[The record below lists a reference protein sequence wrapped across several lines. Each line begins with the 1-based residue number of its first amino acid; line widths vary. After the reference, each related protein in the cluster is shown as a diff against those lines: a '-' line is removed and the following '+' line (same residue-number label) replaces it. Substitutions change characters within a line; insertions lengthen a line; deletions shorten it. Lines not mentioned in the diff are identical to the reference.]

1 MEKNP
6 RYVTPTGI
14 AMYPWL
20 NKPDTKFDPD
30 GLYHVNLKFE
40 KESPELEFLL
50 KDLEKMLDDYY
61 QAACDNPKYAKFK
74 SKIQKADIF
83 EEDDEG
89 CKVLKFKQKAVI
101 KSVKGTFN
109 AKIALFDSKGKPSKD
124 TVGGGSQIKVCFSAI
139 PYFVPSTKTVGLT
152 LRPVAVQIISLQSI
166 NGSSAESYGF
176 KSEEG
181 GYEYTPNENDSHF
194 EEEDALD
201 DEGFDDDEDSEEA
214 SRF

>member
-61 QAACDNPKYAKFK
+61 QAACENPKYAKFK

-194 EEEDALD
+194 EEDTLD
-201 DEGFDDDEDSEEA
+201 DEVFDDEDSEEA

>member
-89 CKVLKFKQKAVI
+89 CKVFKFKQKAVI

-181 GYEYTPNENDSHF
+181 GYEYTPSEEDTPF
-194 EEEDALD
+194 EEGTLD
-201 DEGFDDDEDSEEA
+201 DEGFDDEDSEEA

>member
-40 KESPELEFLL
+40 KETPELDFLL

-61 QAACDNPKYAKFK
+61 QAACDNPKYAKLK

-101 KSVKGTFN
+101 KSVKGVFN

-181 GYEYTPNENDSHF
+181 GYEYTPSEEDTHF
-194 EEEDALD
+194 EEDSLD
-201 DEGFDDDEDSEEA
+201 DEGFNDEDSEEA

>member
-61 QAACDNPKYAKFK
+61 QAVCDNPKYAKFK

-89 CKVLKFKQKAVI
+89 FKILKFKQKAVI

-152 LRPVAVQIISLQSI
+152 LRPVAIQIISLQSV
-166 NGSSAESYGF
+166 NGGSAESYGF
-176 KSEEG
+176 KTEED
-181 GYEYTPNENDSHF
+181 GYEYTPSEDDPPF
-194 EEEDALD
+194 EEDSLD
-201 DEGFDDDEDSEEA
+201 DEGFNAEDNEEA

>member
-109 AKIALFDSKGKPSKD
+109 ANIALFDSKGKPSKD

-194 EEEDALD
+194 EEDSLD
-201 DEGFDDDEDSEEA
+201 DEGFDDDDEDSEEA

>member
-30 GLYHVNLKFE
+30 GFYHVNLKFE
-40 KESPELEFLL
+40 KETPELDFLL
-50 KDLEKMLDDYY
+50 KDLEKMLEDYY

-83 EEDDEG
+83 EEDDDG
-89 CKVLKFKQKAVI
+89 SKILKFKQKAVI

-124 TVGGGSQIKVCFSAI
+124 TIGGGSQIKVCFSAI

-152 LRPVAVQIISLQSI
+152 LRPVAVQIISLESF
-166 NGSSAESYGF
+166 NGTSAESYGF
-176 KSEEG
+176 KQEEG
-181 GYEYTPNENDSHF
+181 GYEYTPSEDDPPF
-194 EEEDALD
+194 EEDSLD
-201 DEGFDDDEDSEEA
+201 DEGFDSEDSEEA

>member
-20 NKPDTKFDPD
+20 NKPDTKFDSD

-50 KDLEKMLDDYY
+50 KDLEKMLEDYY

-181 GYEYTPNENDSHF
+181 DYEYTPSENDSHF
-194 EEEDALD
+194 EEDTLD
-201 DEGFDDDEDSEEA
+201 DEGFNDDEDSEEA

>member
-40 KESPELEFLL
+40 KESPELDFLL
-50 KDLEKMLDDYY
+50 KDLEKMLEDYY

-181 GYEYTPNENDSHF
+181 GYEYTPSENDSHF
-194 EEEDALD
+194 EEDSLD
-201 DEGFDDDEDSEEA
+201 DEGFYDDEDSEEA

>member
-181 GYEYTPNENDSHF
+181 GYEYTPSENDSHF
-194 EEEDALD
+194 EEDTLD
-201 DEGFDDDEDSEEA
+201 DEGFDDEDSEEA

>member
-181 GYEYTPNENDSHF
+181 GYEYTPSENDSHF
-194 EEEDALD
+194 EEDTLD

>member
-40 KESPELEFLL
+40 KETPELDFLL

-181 GYEYTPNENDSHF
+181 GYEYTPSENDSHF
-194 EEEDALD
+194 EEDSLD
-201 DEGFDDDEDSEEA
+201 DEVFDNDEDNEEA